1 MNTVSPDTATADG
14 ELSCAAVGEPPSPQG
29 LVLVTHTVPLGEAVE
44 HQPDAED
51 AQKKPRPVHQQAEG
65 GGAPVW
71 LRAPPAYYGRNTS
84 RGSPMGF
91 PGDVRRTR
99 HHAVAHHHGCRG
111 AAAPGVRRLILGD

>member
-29 LVLVTHTVPLGEAVE
+29 LVLVTHTVSLGEAGE

-51 AQKKPRPVHQQAEG
+51 ARKKPRPVHQQAKEEVHLSGYERHRHIMAAIRAEG
-65 GGAPVW
+65 
-71 LRAPPAYYGRNTS
+71 LQL
-84 RGSPMGF
+84 GF